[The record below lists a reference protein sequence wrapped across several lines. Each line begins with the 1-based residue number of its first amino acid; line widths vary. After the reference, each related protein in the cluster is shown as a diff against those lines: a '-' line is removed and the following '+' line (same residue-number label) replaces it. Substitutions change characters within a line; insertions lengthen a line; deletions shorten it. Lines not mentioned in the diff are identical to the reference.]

1 MHGRTWP
8 SWSSSCKYGNTFG
21 AFSLL
26 FLPQPAVPL
35 PSFQRVPPA
44 PPRPTSFFIPNIFNG
59 IVWFILPAMLII
71 VNDIFAYLAGEG
83 VKGDEGV
90 HHREGAQSLAG
101 SRALLRFMIAR
112 CLLA

>member
-1 MHGRTWP
+1 MWLD
-8 SWSSSCKYGNTFG
+8 
-21 AFSLL
+21 AFVASSLL
-26 FLPQPAVPL
+26 SLLPHVSPPQPVP
-35 PSFQRVPPA
+35 SA
-44 PPRPTSFFIPNIFNG
+44 PHRPTSFFIPNIFNG

-83 VKGDEGV
+83 VKGDVGV

-101 SRALLRFMIAR
+101 SRALLRFMNAR